1 MYAIAVAF
9 VCIVGGVYSLF
20 MLRDSYKYWTE
31 HRGGGKRVA
40 PTHRPRRAGQTS
52 SYDWWCQAIIGVLFL
67 AVAAPMLASSWQDIE
82 QFADNLGPPEAFS
95 RAVEVPGMLPVPN
108 FSVLRDINRPGR
120 PIWCVN
126 LSNLPATDSDVRALT
141 NEGTEIEALI
151 LNRTDVTDES
161 LTQIRPLTRL
171 NSLSLATTLITDS
184 GCKAIAQI
192 ASLNELDISD
202 TAITDEGLACLPQ
215 LPHLTHLNL
224 DATRITDAGCKHLAQ
239 IATLERLSLG
249 NTEISDAGI
258 KYLSGL
264 PNLRQLKLTGTR
276 ITDSSAKLLQQLCR
290 LEHLSISGTN
300 LTRQGLQHLENALP
314 NLDFLRTD

>member
-1 MYAIAVAF
+1 MHAIAVAF
-9 VCIVGGVYSLF
+9 VCLVGSVYSLLL
-20 MLRDSYKYWTE
+20 LRDSYKSWTE
-31 HRGGGKRVA
+31 HRAGSKRGT
-40 PTHRPRRAGQTS
+40 PTRQPRRAGQVS
-52 SYDWWCQAIIGVLFL
+52 PYDWWCQAIFGVLFL
-67 AVAAPMLASSWQDIE
+67 AVAAPMLASSWQDLQ
-82 QFADNLGPPEAFS
+82 QFADNLDPPETFS
-95 RAVEVPGMLPVPN
+95 RAVEVPGMLPVPR
-108 FSVLRDINRPGR
+108 FSVLRDKTRPGR

-126 LSNLPATDSDVRALT
+126 LSNLPATDSDLRALVS
-141 NEGTEIEALI
+141 EGTEVETLI

-171 NSLSLATTLITDS
+171 STLSLATTLITDS

-192 ASLNELDISD
+192 ASLNELDMSD

-215 LPHLTHLNL
+215 LPRLTQLTL

-258 KYLSGL
+258 EHLAGL
-264 PNLRQLKLTGTR
+264 PNLRRLKLTGTR
-276 ITDSSAKLLQQLCR
+276 ITDSSAKLLQKLCR

-300 LTRQGLQHLENALP
+300 LTRRGLQHLRKTLP
-314 NLDFLRTD
+314 HLYFLRTD